1 MKTLVVLAL
10 VLHSVS
16 YSQWTRE
23 DEIQTVTFQ
32 VLNFADAYTT
42 LRGLEHP
49 NVREGNPLIGQSKHS
64 VILYLGLLSILEPF
78 IFSHIPAPERRWM
91 RYAILSV
98 KIFAV
103 GNNVSLLIRLQI

>member
-1 MKTLVVLAL
+1 MRVLLLLVTL
-10 VLHSVS
+10 SS
-16 YSQWTRE
+16 ISFSQWTRE
-23 DEIQTVTFQ
+23 DEIQTIAFQ

-49 NVREGNPLIGQSKHS
+49 NVRERNPLIGQSKHS

-98 KIFAV
+98 KVLAV
-103 GNNVSLLIRLQI
+103 GNNVSVIVRLRL

>member
-1 MKTLVVLAL
+1 MKILLLLVTL
-10 VLHSVS
+10 SS
-16 YSQWTRE
+16 ISFSQWTRE
-23 DEIQTVTFQ
+23 DEIQTLTFQ

-98 KIFAV
+98 KVLAV
-103 GNNVSLLIRLQI
+103 GNNVSVIVRLRL

>member
-1 MKTLVVLAL
+1 MKILLLLVTL
-10 VLHSVS
+10 SS
-16 YSQWTRE
+16 ISFSQWTRE
-23 DEIQTVTFQ
+23 DESQTLTFQ

-42 LRGLEHP
+42 LRGLDHP
-49 NVREGNPLIGQSKHS
+49 QVREGNPLIGQSKHS

-98 KIFAV
+98 KVLAV
-103 GNNVSLLIRLQI
+103 GNNVSVIVRLRL

>member
-1 MKTLVVLAL
+1 MKILLLLVTL
-10 VLHSVS
+10 SS
-16 YSQWTRE
+16 ISFSQWTRE
-23 DEIQTVTFQ
+23 DEIQTLTFQ

-42 LRGLEHP
+42 LRGLDHP
-49 NVREGNPLIGQSKHS
+49 QVREGNPLIGQSKHS

-98 KIFAV
+98 KVLAV
-103 GNNVSLLIRLQI
+103 GNNVSVIVRLRL